1 MGKETEV
8 LGSEVY
14 LVSLST
20 SSQATGFMNSRPAC
34 NPLASVFPVN
44 VKVGKKA

>member
-8 LGSEVY
+8 LGSEVR
-14 LVSLST
+14 LVSLSQQLAGHRLYEFKA
-20 SSQATGFMNSRPAC
+20 SMQFVGFRA
-34 NPLASVFPVN
+34 VN